1 MSWHENT
8 MCALAIVPTRRSYD
22 TGRVVLAHLAVINGK
37 TVETTDWLTNPGV
50 PVPEWVTDT
59 YGITT
64 AQAQADGLDA
74 ARVLREITGALA
86 GQMAIGVPL
95 IAWNAVP
102 LLTLLDRDCR
112 RHDVPTLTD
121 LLGGECRAVIDPA
134 VLDRH
139 VDPLRPGWRRL
150 VDVAWH
156 HGLEA
161 YVTDGPDREAL
172 TAARTAYQIAAKYAG
187 VAAMSVWELHDA
199 QAAWRREQ
207 EHVHAD
213 NLRRQGR
220 DADLDAS
227 WPLIPFIPSEPTEAT
242 YGN

>member
-1 MSWHENT
+1 MSWHEAT
-8 MCALAIVPTRRSYD
+8 MCAFSVVPTRRSYD

-37 TVETTDWLTNPGV
+37 TVGTTDWLANPGA
-50 PVPEWVTDT
+50 PVPEWVTDA

-64 AQAQADGLDA
+64 AQAREDGLPA
-74 ARVLREITGALA
+74 ARALREITGSLA
-86 GQMAIGVPL
+86 QQMAIGVPL

-112 RHDVPTLTD
+112 RNDVPTLTD
-121 LLGGECRAVIDPA
+121 LLGGECRPVIDPA
-134 VLDRH
+134 ILDRH
-139 VDPLRPGWRRL
+139 VDPVRPGWRRL

-156 HGLEA
+156 HHLEA

-172 TAARTAYQIAAKYAG
+172 TAARIAYQIAVKYAG
-187 VAAMSVWELHDA
+187 VAGMSVWELHDV

-213 NLRRQGR
+213 NLRRLGHG
-220 DADLDAS
+220 ADLDGS
-227 WPLIPFIPSEPTEAT
+227 WPLIPFTEPEAVS
-242 YGN
+242 